1 MAFVPSAC
9 FTFCRPSAARLI
21 ASTRL
26 ATSFLSR
33 GLHAPVTPR
42 PARLMFRMSAEEDGE
57 HGTPPS
63 DSSAA
68 AAPVETESAA
78 AADAAAPTDWSFEGV
93 PEGMDPS
100 EQQQS
105 SRFPDHRDAARR
117 SPRVRR
123 LPLSQL
129 MVGSLIKGRV
139 RSVLPYGAFVDVGTT
154 TDGLLHVSQL
164 STEYVRDTNEVL
176 KPGDEI
182 SVRVISVDPERNEFS
197 LTLLTEEQEKQKQ
210 ELSAAARQRREEAR
224 ASGEQPM
231 PERAGRAAA
240 ARFDTAWRNVSSHS
254 GEGGGGGG
262 APPPRRR
269 EDRAEAVRQWM
280 EATPAAQDPTQFI
293 TGRVRGVEEYGA
305 FVDISAPTDGM
316 IHISEISDE
325 HVDRVSD
332 HLKVG
337 DEVQVR
343 VISVEAG
350 RSRISL
356 SMRPYNDA
364 PSPRRRAP
372 RERGGRRSG
381 GATGEVDD
389 TRLKTTFELAFEAA
403 RDKLSK
409 AGLV

>member
-1 MAFVPSAC
+1 MAFVLSAR
-9 FTFCRPSAARLI
+9 FTFCRPSAARLL

-42 PARLMFRMSAEEDGE
+42 PARLMFRMSAEEDEE
-57 HGTPPS
+57 HAAPAP

-68 AAPVETESAA
+68 PAPVETES
-78 AADAAAPTDWSFEGV
+78 AAAPTDWSFEGV
-93 PEGMDPS
+93 PDDSDPS
-100 EQQQS
+100 EQQQQQT
-105 SRFPDHRDAARR
+105 SRFPDRRGSARR
-117 SPRVRR
+117 SPRVHR

-176 KPGDEI
+176 KSGDEI

-210 ELSAAARQRREEAR
+210 ELSAAARQRRQEAR
-224 ASGEQPM
+224 GSGEQPA

-240 ARFDTAWRNVSSHS
+240 ARFDTAWRNVTSHS
-254 GEGGGGGG
+254 GEGGG

-269 EDRAEAVRQWM
+269 EDRAEAVRQWA

-305 FVDISAPTDGM
+305 FVDINAPTDGM
-316 IHISEISDE
+316 IHISEISEE

-343 VISVEAG
+343 VISVEAE

-356 SMRPYNDA
+356 SMRPHSDA

-372 RERGGRRSG
+372 RERGGRRSAGSG
-381 GATGEVDD
+381 GVTGEVDD